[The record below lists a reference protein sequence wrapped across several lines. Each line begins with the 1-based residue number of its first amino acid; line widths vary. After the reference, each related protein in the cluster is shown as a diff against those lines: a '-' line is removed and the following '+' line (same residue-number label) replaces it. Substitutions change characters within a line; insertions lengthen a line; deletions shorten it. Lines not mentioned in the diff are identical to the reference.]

1 MAPSRR
7 RFATAVVVGLVA
19 TLAAVGAGQPTGRA
33 APAPE
38 PDPTVSASASTPPP
52 PPAPRVAV
60 SAQDVPVTDGYWQG
74 AAETYPLSV
83 SVRNPGVPP
92 IDAITQVF
100 LPVGVRRAG
109 LTAPGCT
116 ADGLSIDCPIAPGSA
131 VTIIVDVIVAPGL
144 WRDPPLGTVRTKATG
159 AGPGADTR
167 TASAETTFGLDFPPG
182 PPTPGIDLSVS
193 DPFLP
198 ADPVDPTAGTETS
211 TLEIRLANT
220 GAVQADGAVDVV
232 TAAGVGIATVPAQCV
247 TRIRLSP
254 DRERCELGRIP
265 AGQRVTLEF
274 GLVVTRAA
282 RAEAP
287 LLGSVHGALTP
298 AGQDTVTVVASYR
311 VLITNRPVDATGP
324 GTDGDP
330 AVTVAKPPNGTGID
344 GTADRGRGGSDIGQA
359 SSVLP
364 MLISLVGVFTV
375 LAAMVIVSNRPNQ
388 LPN

>member
-7 RFATAVVVGLVA
+7 RFATAVVVGLIA
-19 TLAAVGAGQPTGRA
+19 ALAAAGAHQPAGRA

-38 PDPTVSASASTPPP
+38 PDPTVSASPSTPPP
-52 PPAPRVAV
+52 PPRVSLNAR
-60 SAQDVPVTDGYWQG
+60 DVPIGAAYWQG
-74 AAETYPLSV
+74 TIETYPLSV
-83 SVRNPGVPP
+83 AVRNTGALPV
-92 IDAITQVF
+92 DAITQVF
-100 LPVGVRRAG
+100 LPVGVRPAAV
-109 LTAPGCT
+109 TAAGCT
-116 ADGLSIDCPIAPGSA
+116 ADGLSISCPIAPGAA
-131 VTIIVDVIVAPGL
+131 VTIVVDISVAPGL
-144 WRDPPLGTVRTKATG
+144 WRDPPVGTVRTKAT
-159 AGPGADTR
+159 ATGPGADTR

-220 GAVQADGAVDVV
+220 GAVQADGAVDVI
-232 TAAGVGIATVPAQCV
+232 TTRGVGIATVPAQCV
-247 TRIRLSP
+247 TRVRVSP

-287 LLGSVHGALTP
+287 LLGSVHAALTP

-311 VLITNRPVDATGP
+311 VLITNRPVDEAGTG
-324 GTDGDP
+324 TRDGPD
-330 AVTVAKPPNGTGID
+330 VTVAGPPDGDGID
-344 GTADRGRGGSDIGQA
+344 GTADRGRDGSEIRQA

-364 MLISLVGVFTV
+364 MLISIVGVLTV
-375 LAAMVIVSNRPNQ
+375 LAAIVVRSIRPE
-388 LPN
+388 